1 MSSSAFSLRFPL
13 FFAERKREREG
24 KKRKKGK
31 EEKAKKQERKVE
43 TDETEDEREK
53 ERERETAEDGELDF
67 VRLFLTSLVALEE
80 SVKLLHAPAF
90 FLSLRA

>member
-13 FFAERKREREG
+13 FFAGRKREREG

-31 EEKAKKQERKVE
+31 EEKAKKQERKIE
-43 TDETEDEREK
+43 TDETEDERE